1 MEDKIIYKNNETPI
15 PKEILE
21 YYKDNGYRD
30 KMIPLNAEM
39 ANEIADILRARGID
53 V

>member
-15 PKEILE
+15 PKEIID
-21 YYKDNGYRD
+21 YYRENKYGE
-30 KMIPLNAEM
+30 KMIPLNGDTANQIAE
-39 ANEIADILRARGID
+39 ILRARGID